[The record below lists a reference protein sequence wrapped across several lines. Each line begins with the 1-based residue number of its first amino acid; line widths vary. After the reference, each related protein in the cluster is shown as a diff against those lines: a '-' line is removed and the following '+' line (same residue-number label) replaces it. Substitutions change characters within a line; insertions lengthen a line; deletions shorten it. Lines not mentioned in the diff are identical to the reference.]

1 MSMIRSAP
9 SRILNRIIPPP
20 LDLRYRHIAEYIYR
34 VFARINR
41 LNTHTQTLSIRI
53 WRTEISTV
61 MVGER
66 VLSISL
72 DVLHQDIS
80 LTPQKCRVTWRT
92 ALHQQSMWSII
103 FDKTYFW
110 QRLCFIRCWCVIG
123 VDRVTRRYQEMMI
136 HGRVRQTRFSKA
148 HLVDGKWIVW
158 PLVNHQHVDVI
169 PNHSSLS
176 ERERFFSVP
185 FELLAKVVR
194 EF

>member
-41 LNTHTQTLSIRI
+41 LNTHTQTLSIRV

-72 DVLHQDIS
+72 DVLYQDIS

-103 FDKTYFW
+103 FDKTYLATALFHQMLACHW
-110 QRLCFIRCWCVIG
+110 CWSCDTAVSRDDDSWAGSADSIFKGPSTRWKMDCLAASQPSARGCDTKASLLSQREN
-123 VDRVTRRYQEMMI
+123 D
-136 HGRVRQTRFSKA
+136 
-148 HLVDGKWIVW
+148 
-158 PLVNHQHVDVI
+158 
-169 PNHSSLS
+169 SSLYHLN
-176 ERERFFSVP
+176 FSQ
-185 FELLAKVVR
+185 K
-194 EF
+194 